1 MCFAKFQ
8 MQRSSSFFLG
18 QLLEDEIWKIP
29 LPSESTSFQVSTIV
43 YNVLTT
49 AEVHEI
55 IHEQNDH

>member
-8 MQRSSSFFLG
+8 MQQTSSFYLG
-18 QLLEDEIWKIP
+18 QFLEDEIWKIP

-49 AEVHEI
+49 A
-55 IHEQNDH
+55 

>member
-8 MQRSSSFFLG
+8 MQQSSSFFFG

-49 AEVHEI
+49 A
-55 IHEQNDH
+55 